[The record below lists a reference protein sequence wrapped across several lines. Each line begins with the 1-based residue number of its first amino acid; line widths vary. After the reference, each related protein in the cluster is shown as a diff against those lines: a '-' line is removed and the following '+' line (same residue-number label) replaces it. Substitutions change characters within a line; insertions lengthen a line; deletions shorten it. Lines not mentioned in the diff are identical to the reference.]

1 MVHFRTAKVSYFFE
15 IEKETRIFFTLA
27 HFIRYF
33 YGDYDGNLNINH

>member
-15 IEKETRIFFTLA
+15 IEKETCIFFILN

-33 YGDYDGNLNINH
+33 YAVYNVNLNINH